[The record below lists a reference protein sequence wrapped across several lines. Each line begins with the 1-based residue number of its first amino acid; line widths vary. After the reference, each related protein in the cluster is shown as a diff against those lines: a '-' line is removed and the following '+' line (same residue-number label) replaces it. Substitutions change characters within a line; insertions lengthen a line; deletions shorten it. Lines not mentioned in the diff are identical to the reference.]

1 MNEEQNPYDLFAP
14 FYDAVMEEPIKTVD
28 FVKDLIKK
36 YNPEAKNILELAC
49 GTGNILAGL
58 SNKYAKVGLDNSSG
72 MLAIARK
79 KVPKAEFVQG
89 DMRVFELGRKLD
101 VVLCVFDSINHLIN
115 FSDWVKVFQ
124 QAEKHLSEN
133 GIFIFDL
140 NTISKLKRLS
150 QSPSFEQEFDH
161 KKMEIKVTDGSS
173 DVFNWHV
180 RIVQNAKDKAATV
193 HEMDI
198 HEVSFPINQIEK
210 SVANYLV
217 VREITDT
224 SGKEA
229 TSESDRVYFVCQ
241 KCII

>member
-1 MNEEQNPYDLFAP
+1 MNKEQNPYDLFAP
-14 FYDAVMEEPIKTVD
+14 FYDAVMGKPIKTVD
-28 FVKDLIKK
+28 FVRNLIKK

-58 SNKYAKVGLDNSSG
+58 SIKYAKVGLDNSLG

-79 KVPKAEFVQG
+79 KVPKAEFIQG
-89 DMRVFELGRKLD
+89 DMKIFELGRKFD
-101 VVLCVFDSINHLIN
+101 VILCVFDSINHLTT

-124 QAEKHLSEN
+124 QTEKHLSEN

-150 QSPSFEQEFDH
+150 QSPPFEQEFGH
-161 KKMEIKVTDGSS
+161 KKMEINVTDGNS

-180 RIVQNAKDKAATV
+180 RIVLNTKDKVTTV

-210 SVANYLV
+210 SVADYLV
-217 VREITDT
+217 VREITDS

-229 TSESDRVYFVCQ
+229 TSASDRVYFVCQ